1 MNSFV
6 SLTSI
11 AAPLPDTDIDTD
23 VIFPARFL
31 LLLDRR
37 GLGRHLFHER
47 RAQAAAGAPFVLSRA
62 PFDKA
67 QILVAGR
74 NFGCGSS
81 REQAVWALADFGIRC
96 VIAPSFG
103 EIFYGN
109 CFRNGVLAVT
119 LGEPEHRDVMTAAA
133 SGVAVDGRSRGADDP
148 IVRGAGDRL
157 PDRPSPPQSAAARA
171 RPDRRDSRPPMPPTS
186 PHSRA
191 ASARRRR
198 GCISIAASLRISTI
212 LEARTRHETQP
223 EGGHRSLGIRRR
235 AGPARHDRRGDQQ
248 QSRVRFRLCV
258 GLLEHRVG
266 ARAARRR
273 DRDLHPDARP
283 RGDARRAPSTPA

>member
-1 MNSFV
+1 MKSFV

-47 RAQAAAGAPFVLSRA
+47 RAQAPAGAPFVLSRT

-67 QILVAGR
+67 EILVAGR

-103 EIFYGN
+103 EIFHGN

-119 LGEPEHRDVMTAAA
+119 LGEAEHRDVMTAAA
-133 SGVAVDGRSRGADDP
+133 SGAPLTVDLEAQT
-148 IVRGAGDRL
+148 IRL
-157 PDRPSPPQSAAARA
+157 PGGQAIAFPIDPHRRQALLLGLDQIGAILAA
-171 RPDRRDSRPPMPPTS
+171 D
-186 PHSRA
+186 A
-191 ASARRRR
+191 AD
-198 GCISIAASLRISTI
+198 IAAFESRQRAQAPWLHLDRGKLAYFDNLGSKD
-212 LEARTRHETQP
+212 ET
-223 EGGHRSLGIRRR
+223 
-235 AGPARHDRRGDQQ
+235 
-248 QSRVRFRLCV
+248 
-258 GLLEHRVG
+258 
-266 ARAARRR
+266 
-273 DRDLHPDARP
+273 
-283 RGDARRAPSTPA
+283 